1 MSWKPASTAPK
12 DGTKF
17 LAKDKN
23 GDVRIGEYFSL
34 YHDIYELQE
43 NGFYAKKL
51 VCYHKGFSPSNFL
64 EWHAIPK

>member
-1 MSWKPASTAPK
+1 MTWQPAKTAPK

>member
-1 MSWKPASTAPK
+1 MTWQPAKTAPR

-51 VCYHKGFSPSNFL
+51 VCYHEGFSPSNFL